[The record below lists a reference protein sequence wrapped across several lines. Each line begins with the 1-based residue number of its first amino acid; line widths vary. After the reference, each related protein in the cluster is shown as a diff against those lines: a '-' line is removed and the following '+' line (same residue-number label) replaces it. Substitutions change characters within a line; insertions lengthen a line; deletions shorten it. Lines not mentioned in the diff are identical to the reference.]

1 MEILSS
7 YGAVATFLLIFVAE
21 FGDKSQLV
29 CMTLAAKYRARPVLF
44 GAISAFA
51 ILNVIAVLF
60 GASFANF
67 IDQRYLSIIAIVL
80 FALFAIS
87 SWRDAHHD
95 DDNDEGKLKV
105 GKHISMSAFTLIF
118 AAEMGDKT
126 QLAVAT
132 LSTTQ
137 PPLMVWISATLA
149 LATTCVIGVIVGKKL
164 LNRISEQ
171 LLSKMA
177 ALLFATFAVIT
188 AITTFA

>member
-29 CMTLAAKYRARPVLF
+29 CMTLAVKYRARPVLF

-95 DDNDEGKLKV
+95 DDTDEGQLKV